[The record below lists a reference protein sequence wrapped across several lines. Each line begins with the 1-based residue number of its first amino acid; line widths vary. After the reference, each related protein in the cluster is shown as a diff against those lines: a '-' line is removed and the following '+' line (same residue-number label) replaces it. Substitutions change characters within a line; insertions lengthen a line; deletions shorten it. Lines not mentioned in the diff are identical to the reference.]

1 MKSTVSIVA
10 LAIVILAVIA
20 NHGCESATAA
30 VQHKMAAEDRGNT
43 EFCTTF
49 KQRCNS
55 INGALIKR
63 LCLRIQNILC
73 RNQSG
78 WRWDLHRMIWTPNWN
93 WNTLIF
99 CFPENFFQLLK
110 INLLNYKLICHSSKQ
125 NKYMCPSTFS
135 PPNFLALSETFIGAI
150 MSCTRATAR

>member
-1 MKSTVSIVA
+1 MKSTVIIVA

-78 WRWDLHRMIWTPNWN
+78 
-93 WNTLIF
+93 
-99 CFPENFFQLLK
+99 
-110 INLLNYKLICHSSKQ
+110 
-125 NKYMCPSTFS
+125 
-135 PPNFLALSETFIGAI
+135 
-150 MSCTRATAR
+150 